1 MLSIFATETE
11 AGAARPIPLHAVLPK
26 DLENFLGSRE
36 PAEARWL
43 KATAFAAKEGELVLV
58 PGADGGLGT
67 AVLGLGAGRDPH
79 ALALFSER
87 LPPGLYG
94 LGEVPAAF
102 SGARAA
108 YAWAIGTYAFERY
121 RGQRKKT
128 ARKEHPRLVLPKGID
143 GEAVSR
149 IAEGVF
155 LARDLVNTPSNDMG
169 PAELEA
175 AARGIA
181 ERFGARIA
189 VTTGDA
195 LLDANYPMIHAVGR
209 ASSRAPRLI
218 DLVWGKDEHPK
229 VTLVGKGVCFDTGG
243 LDLKNASGMA
253 TMKKDM
259 GGAACV
265 LGLAQMIMDAKLP
278 VRLRVMVPAVENSV
292 SGSAYRPGDVL
303 TSRKGLFVEIGNT
316 DAEGRL
322 VLADALTDADSENP
336 ALMFCLATLTGSARA
351 ATGMELPPFFT
362 DDETL
367 AADLMRHGMAENDP
381 LWRLPLWRSYEP
393 AVDSAIAD
401 INNAPDYPLAGA
413 ITAALFL
420 NRFIAKTQSWAHF
433 DIPAWIDRPKPG
445 RRKGAEANAV
455 RAMFAVIAS
464 RHGEGR

>member
-1 MLSIFATETE
+1 MLSIFANPDE
-11 AGAARPIPLHAVLPK
+11 AGAAEPITLHAVSPK
-26 DLENFLGSRE
+26 GLDKFLSARE
-36 PAEARWL
+36 PAQSRWL
-43 KATAFAAKEGELVLV
+43 KATGFAAKDGELVLV
-58 PGADGGLGT
+58 PGDSGSLAA

-87 LPPGLYG
+87 LPPGLYA
-94 LGEVPAAF
+94 LGDVPQEFAE
-102 SGARAA
+102 ARAA
-108 YAWAIGTYAFERY
+108 YAWAIGTYAFDRY
-121 RGQRKKT
+121 RKPKKS
-128 ARKEHPRLVLPKGID
+128 ARKEQARLVLPAGVD
-143 GEAVSR
+143 GEAISR

-155 LARDLVNTPSNDMG
+155 LGRDLINTPSNDMG
-169 PAELEA
+169 PDELEQT
-175 AARGIA
+175 ARSLC
-181 ERFGARIA
+181 EKFGGRIA

-195 LLDANYPMIHAVGR
+195 LLTANYPMIHAVGR
-209 ASSRAPRLI
+209 ASVRTPRLI
-218 DLVWGKDEHPK
+218 DFVWGDEKRPK

-243 LDLKNASGMA
+243 LDLKNSSGMA

-265 LGLAQMIMDAKLP
+265 LGLAQIIMAAKLP

-303 TSRKGLFVEIGNT
+303 CSRKGLFVEIGNT

-322 VLADALTDADSENP
+322 VLADALADADTEKP
-336 ALMFCLATLTGSARA
+336 DLMFCLATLTGAARA

-367 AADLMRHGMAENDP
+367 AADLMRHGNEQNDP
-381 LWRLPLWRSYEP
+381 VWRLPLWRSYEP
-393 AVDSAIAD
+393 AVDSQIAD

-420 NRFIAKTQSWAHF
+420 NRFITKTESWAHF

-445 RRKGAEANAV
+445 RRKGAEANAI
-455 RAMFAVIAS
+455 RAMYALIQA
-464 RHGEGR
+464 RYGDR